1 MANDFEGRLKGLE
14 DREAILYQYID
25 EVRANS
31 VKLDRQHEEMLKRMA
46 ENEERI
52 GQNEGMLG
60 TLVGTQGM
68 MLQRIEQN
76 EQMMGR
82 LVETQ
87 GMMLQLLERMDQKL
101 DNLGKPG
108 TNGHT

>member
-31 VKLDRQHEEMLKRMA
+31 AKLDRQHEEMLKRID
-46 ENEERI
+46 ENEARI
-52 GQNEGMLG
+52 G
-60 TLVGTQGM
+60 
-68 MLQRIEQN
+68 QN

-87 GMMLQLLERMDQKL
+87 GMMLQIIERMDQKL

-108 TNGHT
+108 TNGHK